1 MSANTTLNISI
12 AYYPIII
19 MLRVPWDIP
28 VPLRVLISTETTKN
42 SFMNRD
48 RSLIQLLILC
58 PLEKNKEINLK

>member
-1 MSANTTLNISI
+1 MSANTTLNISV

-19 MLRVPWDIP
+19 VLQVSWDIP

-42 SFMNRD
+42 SFMKRD

-58 PLEKNKEINLK
+58 PEEKKQTKKLI